1 MAEIY
6 VILARPQKPLNI
18 GSVVRLANNFGASGV
33 RLTGVDD
40 FDRHQ
45 ACITAPNLEK
55 QVSEVQCFSNFAE
68 TIADLNLTFGFS
80 ARQRKYQA
88 TIKYL
93 TPNEAAQIAFQ
104 MQGQARKIGIVGG
117 AEDSGLLNEEINQ
130 LDYAVTIPT
139 SEFQSLN
146 LAMSMSIALYEFYQV
161 FHSENLDKIKHDFND
176 ELANPDERKLIE
188 HLIVEYLANIDF
200 YKAENSDANYVT
212 ISRLLK
218 KLTLTKQENRY
229 LLAILKHL
237 IYLTN
242 QKTDI

>member
-1 MAEIY
+1 MPELY
-6 VILARPQKPLNI
+6 VVLARPKKPLNI

-33 RLTGVDD
+33 RLTGVKD

-45 ACITAPNLEK
+45 ACVTAPNLEK
-55 QVSEVQCFSNFAE
+55 QVSQVQCFPNFAD
-68 TIADLNLTFGFS
+68 AVKDLNLTFGFT
-80 ARQRKYQA
+80 ARHRKYQG

-93 TPNEAAQIAFQ
+93 TPNEAAQTAFK
-104 MQGQARKIGIVGG
+104 MQGQAPKLGIVGG

-130 LDYAVTIPT
+130 LDFAVTIAT

-161 FHSENLDKIKHDFND
+161 FHGAEVDKIEHEFND
-176 ELANPDERKLIE
+176 ELASPEERKLIE
-188 HLIVEYLANIDF
+188 RFIGEYLANIDF
-200 YKAENSDANYVT
+200 FKAENSDANYVT

-229 LLAILKHL
+229 LLAVLKHL

-242 QKTDI
+242 KKTDK

>member
-33 RLTGVDD
+33 RLTGVDE

-55 QVSEVQCFSNFAE
+55 QVSQVQCYSKFADA
-68 TIADLNLTFGFS
+68 IHDLNLTFGFT
-80 ARQRKYQA
+80 ARHRKYQG

-93 TPNEAAQIAFQ
+93 TPNEAAITAFQ
-104 MQGQARKIGIVGG
+104 KHEQAPKIGIVGG

-146 LAMSMSIALYEFYQV
+146 LAMSMSIALYEFYQL
-161 FHSENLDKIKHDFND
+161 FHSDDLHKIKHDFND
-176 ELANPDERKLIE
+176 ELANPDDRKMIEQLIGD
-188 HLIVEYLANIDF
+188 YLAEIDF
-200 YKAENSDANYVT
+200 YKTENSDANYVT

-229 LLAILKHL
+229 LLAILKHI

-242 QKTDI
+242 KKTSK